1 MPVCRNGSDP
11 RKDKYLKIGVTTFLV
26 KEKRKIAKHIS
37 WWLYTEIEHKKRGL
51 IDDLTKSLN

>member
-26 KEKRKIAKHIS
+26 KEKRKIAKHVS
-37 WWLYTEIEHKKRGL
+37 WWLYIEIEHKNRDL
-51 IDDLTKSLN
+51 I